1 MLIFLCGS
9 VDSVLDYWC
18 IFLFGKAKENIA
30 KTIRIDTFQAIGE
43 VLVMRDLWLTLHSSD
58 SILCADTRADTCII
72 EMQFNSK
79 RPFSIRTKLAI

>member
-43 VLVMRDLWLTLHSSD
+43 VLVMHSSN

-72 EMQFNSK
+72 ETQFNSK